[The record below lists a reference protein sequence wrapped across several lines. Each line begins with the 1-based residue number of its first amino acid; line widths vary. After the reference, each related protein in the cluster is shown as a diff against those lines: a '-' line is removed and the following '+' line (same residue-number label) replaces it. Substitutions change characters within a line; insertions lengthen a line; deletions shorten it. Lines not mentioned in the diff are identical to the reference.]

1 MSDVTIRL
9 KLQEDVNTK
18 LTKITTT
25 ARNAASQVQ
34 MVGRQIDNAFHTSAP
49 EQFATR
55 LGNAV
60 RGATTGMNSLAAA
73 MGHVAAEVGS
83 AAGVSEPF
91 EEAADSTQELTE
103 TLADAAESVQDFAES
118 AEEAGESMEDL
129 IDSAEH
135 LGEGLGEVG
144 ENGEEVLGNLPEEAE
159 DAGQAMGD
167 AGGKAFDFAG
177 ALKSLFA
184 VVAGAMVLGKIKDF
198 ASDAMELGKGYTSMM
213 SEVQA
218 ISGASASEMGQLEA
232 TAREYGATTVFSASE
247 AAEALKYMSLAGWDA
262 SQSASA
268 LGGVLNLAAAS
279 GMGLG
284 QASDMVTDYLSAFGM
299 EASQAAYFADMLA
312 FAQSN
317 SNTTAEALGEAY
329 RNSAANMHAAGQDVE
344 TTTSFLEAMANQGY
358 KGSEAGTALAAV
370 MRDITQKM
378 EDGAIKIGETS
389 VAVQDT
395 EGNFR
400 DLTDIMTD
408 VENATD
414 GMGDAQKAVALGN
427 TFTADS
433 LKAINFAF
441 AEGMDKISGYEE
453 ALRGAGGTAENMA
466 GIMND
471 NLSGDM
477 ANMNSA
483 FEEMQLQVFE
493 QMEGP
498 LRDGAQYITDT
509 VIPILTDW
517 VPEAFGTLAEG
528 AAKLGNALKPLFE
541 TILKNPQAIAGAFS
555 SLAAGFVA
563 LKGVSGTMS
572 VGKKI
577 SDGIAEAGS
586 LGGAL
591 SKLATSVFGNPWAA
605 GAAAVAAAVTAIGV
619 AIHSY
624 NQMQIKDSLT
634 THFGEIEL
642 DESQIED
649 FTGYVLQ
656 ADWLVDVNA
665 SLGHFENA
673 DQLAQQAQEA
683 LASNDTLE
691 WKAKVGMTLDETD
704 KETFVSNIETFT
716 QSSLNELAERS
727 YALEI
732 SVTTILGSNYG
743 GGLAN
748 SISKW
753 AAEDMAELEDTKKK
767 LTNLVEM
774 VLEDGIIGVNEQA
787 AIDKLQGKM
796 NSILSGWKESE
807 AQAQMDLITQKYG
820 RLSGKDLTPET
831 FTSTIEAL
839 QERRET
845 LAEGLEADELEVFG
859 VLDTAMKSGR
869 LTDSQWEGYKTDIAH
884 ADRNERAGL
893 LVESLEYENNTLTD
907 TYKEKL
913 NTNHKSIKEATD
925 DYFEYFKNTREE
937 FQEHAQGLSAE
948 KIDYTAIVDSMNSG
962 VNDMIAS
969 LASDKDQGALK
980 ELYELNKPD
989 VEAME
994 ASIDEYI
1001 NAEQQIP
1008 KKVAEAYKSSIE
1020 IGAAAG
1026 DEDAAWAMLAQQ
1038 MVADPLNKEM
1048 VEAIQSGTENVPEEL
1063 KTAINRA
1070 VATSEKNVTDNPINL
1085 EGVEAKI
1092 TDPEVN
1098 MDEVDKLIEQA
1109 GKEGMDAAGKT
1120 ITLEDG
1126 TVVVE
1131 FEVESGQTLG
1141 DIAAQV
1147 GITIEELLAANP
1159 DIENPNEIQVGQK
1172 IYIPADKVE
1181 VDASEVGEAANQTHE
1196 EAQKQADEAT
1206 SESVHMTQKVD
1217 TTYERGE
1224 EDKSALQQAN
1234 EMEETE
1240 TVKKNVSVEY
1250 QVSDISIDDSR
1261 LTSAVQA
1268 AIDGCSANLSYE
1280 SVTSAVGNGIA
1291 SAIQAT
1297 LETIQEAV
1305 SSLYHKV
1312 GDAINKAFGAGF
1324 HTSTDVTIT
1333 ANYKLANPTA
1343 NIKFSGGGTGAA
1355 SVKASLHAQGG
1366 YFDQPHLG
1374 IVAEAGGEYIIPMD
1388 GSQRSKGMWMD
1399 AGQMLGIDTGQAPA
1413 AKPIAAI
1420 QTAGKPATGG
1430 ISSEKTIN
1438 LNINGNGS
1446 LRVTGAGVSKD
1457 QVVEVM
1463 LANIK
1468 ETLMSI
1474 IWQEITEEGDLQY
1487 EF

>member
-1 MSDVTIRL
+1 MNDVTIRL

-34 MVGRQIDNAFHTSAP
+34 MAGRQIDNAFRTSAP

-55 LGNAV
+55 LGNAI
-60 RGATTGMNSLAAA
+60 RGAATETNSLAAA
-73 MGHVAAEVGS
+73 MGRVATGVGS
-83 AAGVSEPF
+83 AAGLSEPF
-91 EEAADSTQELTE
+91 EEAADNTQELTE

-118 AEEAGESMEDL
+118 AEGAGESIDDL
-129 IDSAEH
+129 VEAAEH
-135 LGEGLGEVG
+135 LGEGLGAAG
-144 ENGEEVLGNLPEEAE
+144 EHGEEVLGNLPEEAQG
-159 DAGQAMGD
+159 AGQAMGD
-167 AGGKAFDFAG
+167 AGGKAFDLAG

-184 VVAGAMVLGKIKDF
+184 VVAGATVLGKIKDF
-198 ASDAMELGKGYTSMM
+198 ASDSIELGKGYTSMM

-218 ISGASASEMGQLEA
+218 ISGASAAEMEQLEA

-262 SQSASA
+262 NQSASA

-299 EASQAAYFADMLA
+299 EASQASYFADMLA

-344 TTTSFLEAMANQGY
+344 TTTSLLEAMANQGY

-400 DLTDIMTD
+400 DLTDILTD
-408 VENATD
+408 VESATD

-517 VPEAFGTLAEG
+517 VPDAFGALAEG

-555 SLAAGFVA
+555 SLAAGFLA
-563 LKGVSGTMS
+563 FKTVSFAS
-572 VGKKI
+572 NI
-577 SDGIAEAGS
+577 GS
-586 LGGAL
+586 SL
-591 SKLATSVFGNPWAA
+591 SKLATTIFGNPWAA

-624 NQMQIKDSLT
+624 NQMQINDSLE
-634 THFGEIEL
+634 THFGDIEL
-642 DESQIED
+642 DDSQIQD
-649 FTGYVLQ
+649 FAGHVLK
-656 ADWLVDVNA
+656 ADWMVNINA
-665 SLGHFENA
+665 ALGHFENA
-673 DQLAQQAQEA
+673 DQLLQQAQEA

-691 WKAKVGMTLDETD
+691 WKARVGMALDETD
-704 KETFVSNIETFT
+704 KETFLANIETFT
-716 QSSLNELAERS
+716 QSSLDELSERS
-727 YALEI
+727 YAAEI
-732 SVTTILGSNYG
+732 SVTTMLGSNFG
-743 GGLAN
+743 GNLAN

-753 AAEDMAELEDTKKK
+753 AAEDMAEVETIKKQ

-774 VLEDGIIGVNEQA
+774 ALEDGIIDVDEQA
-787 AIDKLQGKM
+787 AIDILQGKI
-796 NSILSGWKESE
+796 NSILSGWKSSE
-807 AQAQMDLITQKYG
+807 AQAEMDLITQQYG
-820 RLSGKDLTPET
+820 RLSGKDLTSGT
-831 FTSTIEAL
+831 FTSIIEAL
-839 QERRET
+839 QEQRET
-845 LAEGLEADELEVFG
+845 AAEALEADAKQVYSVINGLME
-859 VLDTAMKSGR
+859 SGR
-869 LTDSQWEGYKTDIAH
+869 LTQSQGDGYKERFAQV
-884 ADRNERAGL
+884 ARNEEAF
-893 LVESLEYENNTLTD
+893 SLANSLGFEADTLSDTYGEKLKQNREGIKEETDNFLEEVNTYFDECSNDNLERKLQNAYKNSTNISGADQKALSKLYEN
-907 TYKEKL
+907 
-913 NTNHKSIKEATD
+913 
-925 DYFEYFKNTREE
+925 
-937 FQEHAQGLSAE
+937 
-948 KIDYTAIVDSMNSG
+948 M
-962 VNDMIAS
+962 
-969 LASDKDQGALK
+969 
-980 ELYELNKPD
+980 KPD
-989 VEAME
+989 TTAME
-994 ASIDEYI
+994 SMIDEYVKEGQKVP
-1001 NAEQQIP
+1001 AA
-1008 KKVAEAYKSSIE
+1008 VAEAFNESIQ

-1026 DEDAAWAMLAQQ
+1026 DADAGWAVFAQQ
-1038 MVADPLNKEM
+1038 MVADPASKAL
-1048 VEAIQSGTENVPEEL
+1048 VDAIQDGTVDVPEEL
-1063 KTAINRA
+1063 TSALERA
-1070 VATSEKNVTDNPINL
+1070 VATSTENVTNDPVKLEDLDVELQNLAVNADRVRELLTKAMEGINATG
-1085 EGVEAKI
+1085 EI
-1092 TDPEVN
+1092 
-1098 MDEVDKLIEQA
+1098 
-1109 GKEGMDAAGKT
+1109 
-1120 ITLEDG
+1120 ITLENEM
-1126 TVVVE
+1126 VAVE
-1131 FEVESGQTLG
+1131 FEVTAPGQSLE

-1147 GITIEELLAANP
+1147 GITIDELLETNP
-1159 DIENPNEIQVGQK
+1159 NIENPNEIQVGQK
-1172 IYIPADKVE
+1172 IYVPADKVE
-1181 VDASEVGEAANQTHE
+1181 VDASGVGEAANQTHE

-1206 SESVHMTQKVD
+1206 SEPVHMTQKVD

-1240 TVKKNVSVEY
+1240 TVEKNVSVEY
-1250 QVSDISIDDSR
+1250 QVSDISIDDSK
-1261 LTSAVQA
+1261 LTSAVQE
-1268 AIDGCSANLSYE
+1268 AIDGCTANLSYE

-1297 LETIQEAV
+1297 IGTIQEAV

-1312 GDAINKAFGAGF
+1312 GDAINKAFAAGF
-1324 HTSTDVTIT
+1324 HTSTNVTIT

-1343 NIKFSGGGTGAA
+1343 NINFSGGGTGTA
-1355 SVKASLHAQGG
+1355 SVKASLHAEGG

-1388 GSQRSKGMWMD
+1388 GSQRSKSMWMD
-1399 AGQMLGIDTGQAPA
+1399 AGQMLGIENRQVAWNPINTMQA
-1413 AKPIAAI
+1413 
-1420 QTAGKPATGG
+1420 AGKASTESIFG
-1430 ISSEKTIN
+1430 EKTIN

-1446 LRVTGAGVSKD
+1446 LQVTGKGVSKE

-1463 LANIK
+1463 FENVK
-1468 ETLMSI
+1468 EALMSI
-1474 IWQEITEEGDLQY
+1474 IRQEIMEEGDLQY

>member
-1 MSDVTIRL
+1 MNDVTIRL

-34 MVGRQIDNAFHTSAP
+34 MAGRQIDNAFRTSAP

-55 LGNAV
+55 LGNAI
-60 RGATTGMNSLAAA
+60 RGAATETNSLAAA
-73 MGHVAAEVGS
+73 MGRVATGVGS
-83 AAGVSEPF
+83 AAGLSEPF
-91 EEAADSTQELTE
+91 EEAADNTQELTE

-118 AEEAGESMEDL
+118 AEGAGESIDDL
-129 IDSAEH
+129 VEAAEH
-135 LGEGLGEVG
+135 LGEGLGAAG
-144 ENGEEVLGNLPEEAE
+144 EHGEEVLGNLPEEAQG
-159 DAGQAMGD
+159 AGQAMGD
-167 AGGKAFDFAG
+167 AGGKAFDLAG

-198 ASDAMELGKGYTSMM
+198 ASDSIELGKGYTSMM

-218 ISGASASEMGQLEA
+218 ISGASAAEMEQLEA

-262 SQSASA
+262 NQSASA

-299 EASQAAYFADMLA
+299 EASQASYFADMLA

-344 TTTSFLEAMANQGY
+344 TTTSLLEAMANQGY

-378 EDGAIKIGETS
+378 DEGVIKIGETAI
-389 VAVQDT
+389 AVQDS

-400 DLTDIMTD
+400 DLTDILTD
-408 VENATD
+408 VESATD
-414 GMGDAQKAVALGN
+414 GMGDAQKAAALGT

-433 LKAINFAF
+433 IKAMNMILT
-441 AEGMDKISGYEE
+441 EGMSTISGYEE
-453 ALRGAGGTAENMA
+453 ELRNAGGTAENMA

-517 VPEAFGTLAEG
+517 VPDAFGALAEG

-555 SLAAGFVA
+555 SLGAGFVA
-563 LKGVSGTMS
+563 LKGVSGAMS

-577 SDGIAEAGS
+577 SAGIAEAGS

-591 SKLATSVFGNPWAA
+591 SKLASSVFGNPWAA

-619 AIHSY
+619 AIHYY
-624 NQMQIKDSLT
+624 NQMQINDSLE
-634 THFGEIEL
+634 THFGDIEL
-642 DESQIED
+642 DDSQIED
-649 FTGYVLQ
+649 FAGHVLK
-656 ADWLVDVNA
+656 ADWMVNINA
-665 SLGHFENA
+665 ALGHFENA
-673 DQLAQQAQEA
+673 DQLLQQAQEA

-691 WKAKVGMTLDETD
+691 WKTRVGMALDETD
-704 KETFVSNIETFT
+704 KETFLANIETFT
-716 QSSLNELAERS
+716 QSSLDELSERS
-727 YALEI
+727 YAAEI
-732 SVTTILGSNYG
+732 SVTTMLGSNFG
-743 GGLAN
+743 GNLAN

-753 AAEDMAELEDTKKK
+753 AAEDMAEVETIKKQ

-774 VLEDGIIGVNEQA
+774 ALEDGIIDVDEQA
-787 AIDKLQGKM
+787 AIDILQGKI
-796 NSILSGWKESE
+796 NSILSGWKSSE
-807 AQAQMDLITQKYG
+807 AQAEMDLITQQYG
-820 RLSGKDLTPET
+820 RLSGKDLTSGT
-831 FTSTIEAL
+831 FTSIIEAL
-839 QERRET
+839 QEQRET
-845 LAEGLEADELEVFG
+845 AAEALEADAKQVYSVINGLME
-859 VLDTAMKSGR
+859 SGR
-869 LTDSQWEGYKTDIAH
+869 LTQSQGDGYKERFAQV
-884 ADRNERAGL
+884 ARNEEAF
-893 LVESLEYENNTLTD
+893 SLANSLGFEADTLSDTYGEKLKQNREGIKEETDNFLEEVNHYFDECSNDNLERKLQNAYKNSTNISGADQKALSKLYEN
-907 TYKEKL
+907 
-913 NTNHKSIKEATD
+913 
-925 DYFEYFKNTREE
+925 
-937 FQEHAQGLSAE
+937 
-948 KIDYTAIVDSMNSG
+948 M
-962 VNDMIAS
+962 
-969 LASDKDQGALK
+969 
-980 ELYELNKPD
+980 KPD
-989 VEAME
+989 TTAME
-994 ASIDEYI
+994 SMIDEYVK
-1001 NAEQQIP
+1001 EGQKVP
-1008 KKVAEAYKSSIE
+1008 KAVAEAFNESIQ

-1026 DEDAAWAMLAQQ
+1026 DADAGWAVFAQQ
-1038 MVADPLNKEM
+1038 MLADPASKAL
-1048 VEAIQSGTENVPEEL
+1048 VDAIQDGTVDVPEEL
-1063 KTAINRA
+1063 TSALERA
-1070 VATSEKNVTDNPINL
+1070 VATSAENVTNDPVKLEDLDVELQNLAVNADRVRELLTKAMEGINATG
-1085 EGVEAKI
+1085 EI
-1092 TDPEVN
+1092 
-1098 MDEVDKLIEQA
+1098 
-1109 GKEGMDAAGKT
+1109 
-1120 ITLEDG
+1120 ITLENEM
-1126 TVVVE
+1126 VAVE
-1131 FEVESGQTLG
+1131 FEVTAPGQSLE

-1147 GITIEELLAANP
+1147 GITIDELLVANP
-1159 DIENPNEIQVGQK
+1159 NIENPNEIQVGQK

-1181 VDASEVGEAANQTHE
+1181 VDASGVGEAANQTHE

-1206 SESVHMTQKVD
+1206 SEPVQAEQEVRTHIKHEVVS
-1217 TTYERGE
+1217 

-1240 TVKKNVSVEY
+1240 TVEKNVSVEY

-1261 LTSAVQA
+1261 LTSAVQE
-1268 AIDGCSANLSYE
+1268 AIDGCTANLSYE

-1297 LETIQEAV
+1297 IGTIQEAV

-1312 GDAINKAFGAGF
+1312 GDAINKAFAAGF
-1324 HTSTDVTIT
+1324 HTSTNVTIT

-1343 NIKFSGGGTGAA
+1343 NINFSGGGTGTA
-1355 SVKASLHAQGG
+1355 SVKASLHAEGG

-1388 GSQRSKGMWMD
+1388 GSERSKSMWMD
-1399 AGQMLGIDTGQAPA
+1399 AGQMLGIENRQAA
-1413 AKPIAAI
+1413 WNPINTMQAS
-1420 QTAGKPATGG
+1420 GKASTES
-1430 ISSEKTIN
+1430 ISGEKTIN

-1446 LRVTGAGVSKD
+1446 LQVTGKGVSKE

-1463 LANIK
+1463 FENVK
-1468 ETLMSI
+1468 EALMSI
-1474 IWQEITEEGDLQY
+1474 IRQEIMEEGDLQY